1 MPGEKT
7 GQDSGAP
14 PNPLSVA
21 ALGLESG
28 RCGLSGSWIGG
39 IRQTQEMLDSCC
51 PRNITA
57 RAQETPVRKVHK
69 ACERMLRSD
78 VRFGFCID
86 MASLRLDPAGG
97 GRLAGGAL
105 LESS

>member
-28 RCGLSGSWIGG
+28 RCGLAGSWTGG

-51 PRNITA
+51 PRNTTA
-57 RAQETPVRKVHK
+57 RAEVISIRKVH
-69 ACERMLRSD
+69 AARGRMLRSD
-78 VRFGFCID
+78 VRFRFCTD

-105 LESS
+105 LKSS